1 MARKKSSATGPVA
14 SLTRE
19 RAARLVRLL
28 QQLGTGPQS
37 RAALLRRLRLGV
49 RGFYRDLQVLR
60 SVGIDVDLDR
70 GKYSLHLDPAAAL
83 DQLPFPD
90 PCLTLG
96 EARQLARGRTAGH
109 RKIKDQLE
117 SILGK

>member
-1 MARKKSSATGPVA
+1 MAKKKSSTGPA
-14 SLTRE
+14 GSLTRD

-28 QQLGTGPQS
+28 QQLAQGPQS

-60 SVGIDVDLDR
+60 SVGIAVDLQR
-70 GKYSLHLDPAAAL
+70 GKYSLLLEPATAL

-90 PCLTLG
+90 PGLTLG
-96 EARQLARGRTAGH
+96 EARDLARGRTAGH
-109 RKIKDQLE
+109 RKIKAQFE